1 MSTDPTAEP
10 PVIDGAPVPSGDST
24 STGKLE
30 LPAVAPVVC
39 RSPLAL
45 PSSFAHEIMLASVLL
60 GLLLAQ

>member
-1 MSTDPTAEP
+1 MIA
-10 PVIDGAPVPSGDST
+10 GAPVPSGDST

-39 RSPLAL
+39 RSPPAL
-45 PSSFAHEIMLASVLL
+45 PSSFAHAIMLASVLL